1 MPNHYEVLH
10 LAPDATQEQIRVS
23 YHKLARELHP
33 DRRRRRSRQ
42 QQKGTTPATPPA
54 PALRPTRP
62 HAPDSDRCE
71 TADDLVRSSS
81 CDEDHVGTKSS
92 EQKAPEVDMNN
103 EGCDC
108 AHDDDDDY
116 DERFRKVQDAY
127 RCLYDPS
134 KRRDYDEALRLQEN
148 RRKSRRR
155 SAVALAMSD
164 CRWVSET
171 PAVESQSRSGGENGH
186 KQVSHGHHDSSVDA
200 KDQALTLDVDG
211 DAAAVLVYTCRCG
224 EDLYPLE
231 DDDEDDALGG
241 SEVDGDEGCLLD
253 CPGCSAVYDV
263 SVLREEADEQ
273 GPPLS

>member
-33 DRRRRRSRQ
+33 DRRPRRQ
-42 QQKGTTPATPPA
+42 QQKRNTPLAPA
-54 PALRPTRP
+54 PAPLRPTRP

-81 CDEDHVGTKSS
+81 CDEHHVRKTSS
-92 EQKAPEVDMNN
+92 ELKAPALDTNN
-103 EGCDC
+103 EGCFCDY
-108 AHDDDDDY
+108 DDDDDDD
-116 DERFRKVQDAY
+116 DERFREVQDAY

-155 SAVALAMSD
+155 SAVALTMSD

-171 PAVESQSRSGGENGH
+171 AAVESQSRRGGENGD
-186 KQVSHGHHDSSVDA
+186 KQVSHGHHDGSVDA
-200 KDQALTLDVDG
+200 KDPALTLDVDG
-211 DAAAVLVYTCRCG
+211 GDAAAVLMYTCRCG

-231 DDDEDDALGG
+231 DEDDALGG
-241 SEVDGDEGCLLD
+241 GDVNGDEGCLLD

-263 SVLREEADEQ
+263 SVLREEAEEQ